1 MSVLQMSRDVLS
13 GYEVSEIENF
23 SYDLIEILKWN
34 IENNAKK
41 DLPEQPELSELTASE
56 TNVVKEEKKIDID
69 SQLSMQLIDQ
79 YQEKLKFLKE
89 RKDLNP
95 S

>member
-41 DLPEQPELSELTASE
+41 DLPE
-56 TNVVKEEKKIDID
+56 
-69 SQLSMQLIDQ
+69 
-79 YQEKLKFLKE
+79 
-89 RKDLNP
+89 
-95 S
+95 

>member
-1 MSVLQMSRDVLS
+1 
-13 GYEVSEIENF
+13 
-23 SYDLIEILKWN
+23 
-34 IENNAKK
+34 
-41 DLPEQPELSELTASE
+41 LSELTASE